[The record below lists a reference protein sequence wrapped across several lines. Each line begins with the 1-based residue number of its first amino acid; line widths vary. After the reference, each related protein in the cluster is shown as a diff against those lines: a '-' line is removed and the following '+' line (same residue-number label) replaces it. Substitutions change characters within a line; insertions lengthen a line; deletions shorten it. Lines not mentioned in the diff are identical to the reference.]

1 MIDLNE
7 YINKSVEV
15 KLGKDLL
22 HVKMPSIESMG
33 KISELEKGLGVD
45 VATDYGIKRKTAHL
59 LLNDNQE
66 GKEVT
71 LDTVKKIPF
80 NGIAK
85 LTTEVFKLRVE
96 LEKDPNSKS
105 QSPRVN

>member
-1 MIDLNE
+1 
-7 YINKSVEV
+7 
-15 KLGKDLL
+15 
-22 HVKMPSIESMG
+22 
-33 KISELEKGLGVD
+33 
-45 VATDYGIKRKTAHL
+45 VATDYEIKQKTAHL

-66 GKEVT
+66 GKEVAF
-71 LDTVKKIPF
+71 DTVKKIPF